1 MRAVVVR
8 LSVVGSLLAVAIV
21 AVGCWFETAFVAWVT
36 NLGVL
41 VILLLVTV
49 VYDQPGRHLVRS
61 PFAWLYPLGGAV
73 GIASVVRI
81 RDISWPHVSSTAMGG
96 IVVTMVVLAFV
107 VVGLREPGRVEVA
120 APLVFPLPSG
130 RWTVAAGGV
139 TALNHHLA
147 DPSQAA
153 GLDLVAV
160 RRDGARGTGVCPPD
174 LEAYEAYGQE
184 VVSPCGGVVVAAV
197 DGEADQPPYRI
208 GRGLPAGNHVRIDNG
223 SEILLLA
230 HLRPGSLRVSTGDEV
245 TAGQLIGE
253 VGSSGRSTE
262 PHLHVHAERDGQ
274 GVRLR
279 FDDRPAGRLWP
290 GAVRAAGHAE
300 RDVRRGAGGQL

>member
-1 MRAVVVR
+1 MRAVLVR
-8 LSVVGSLLAVAIV
+8 LSVVGSLLAVAVV

-41 VILLLVTV
+41 AILVLVTV
-49 VYDQPGRHLVRS
+49 AYDQPGRHLVRS
-61 PFAWLYPLGGAV
+61 TFARLYPLSGAV
-73 GIASVVRI
+73 GIASVVRV
-81 RDISWPHVSSTAMGG
+81 RDMGWPYVTPTAMGG

-107 VVGLREPGRVEVA
+107 VVGLREPGRLEVA
-120 APLVFPLPSG
+120 APLVFPLRSR

-147 DPSQAA
+147 DPAQAA
-153 GLDLVAV
+153 ALDLVAV
-160 RRDGARGTGVCPPD
+160 RRDGARGSGVCPTN
-174 LEAYEAYGQE
+174 LEGYEAYRQE
-184 VVSPCGGVVVAAV
+184 VVSPCDGLVLAAV

-208 GRGLPAGNHVRIDNG
+208 GRGRSAGNHVRIDNG
-223 SEILLLA
+223 SEVLLLA

-262 PHLHVHAERDGQ
+262 PHLHVHAERDGH

-279 FDDRPAGRLWP
+279 FADHPAGRLWP
-290 GAVRAAGHAE
+290 GAVRPAGHAE
-300 RDVRRGAGGQL
+300 RQVRRSAGGQL